1 MESMRE
7 AADRLDGAA
16 STLDSAYRKLVD
28 LETATW
34 IGADAPG
41 RLGELHRSLRSQWT
55 RVVEGHARE
64 AASTAARLAGA
75 AESLR
80 IAASAYAETDRAT
93 AGRFRDR

>member
-7 AADRLDGAA
+7 AADRLDDAA

-34 IGADAPG
+34 IGVDAPG
-41 RLGELHRSLRSQWT
+41 RLGELHRSLSTQWT

-80 IAASAYAETDRAT
+80 IAASAYAEADRGA
-93 AGRFRDR
+93 AVRFR